1 MCQTDKKQKNIFLTI
16 IKILDL
22 SLEELRAV
30 AKIRD
35 IKANKSMSKDK
46 LLSMLDESKQVKKTE
61 TIKDIRKENL
71 DSDKILRDIR
81 TFCESEEDYYEPVR
95 TSNAFNNNYIEYES
109 NGDKDKTLSVKEYLD
124 MVKQYLSDI
133 ITDYKTQSK
142 WKIQL
147 TMKINFIS
155 SKDSNET
162 RTMHTTSDNTEIMI
176 SNKTD
181 EIIENFL
188 NLLQKYQVRFEKSM
202 RGSKF
207 VFDIID
213 LLQYKLHKISLNRGG
228 SYIDSPEWLKNKKAT
243 INPKNS
249 DNKCFQYV
257 VIVALNYKQIKKN
270 PQRIMKIQPFI
281 DQYNWKEIEFP
292 SYINDFKKF

>member
-35 IKANKSMSKDK
+35 IKGYKSMSKDK
-46 LLSMLDESKQVKKTE
+46 LLSMLEESKQVKKTK
-61 TIKDIRKENL
+61 TIKDIRKENF

-124 MVKQYLSDI
+124 MIKQYLSDI

-142 WKIQL
+142 
-147 TMKINFIS
+147 
-155 SKDSNET
+155 
-162 RTMHTTSDNTEIMI
+162 
-176 SNKTD
+176 
-181 EIIENFL
+181 
-188 NLLQKYQVRFEKSM
+188 
-202 RGSKF
+202 
-207 VFDIID
+207 
-213 LLQYKLHKISLNRGG
+213 
-228 SYIDSPEWLKNKKAT
+228 
-243 INPKNS
+243 
-249 DNKCFQYV
+249 
-257 VIVALNYKQIKKN
+257 
-270 PQRIMKIQPFI
+270 
-281 DQYNWKEIEFP
+281 
-292 SYINDFKKF
+292 